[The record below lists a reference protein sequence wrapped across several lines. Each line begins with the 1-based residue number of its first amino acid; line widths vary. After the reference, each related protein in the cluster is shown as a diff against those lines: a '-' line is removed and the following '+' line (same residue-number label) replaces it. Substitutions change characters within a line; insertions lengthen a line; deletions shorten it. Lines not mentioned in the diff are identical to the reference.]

1 MEYKKNLVMRE
12 ENSVKEDFVFGTR
25 AVIEAVRAGK
35 SIDKILIKNG
45 LNNELFGELY
55 HLIKELKLP
64 FQYVP
69 LEKIN
74 RITRKNHQGVVA
86 LISSIDFY
94 RIEDIL
100 PTVFEKGED
109 PLLLILDQVTD
120 VRNFGAIVRSAECAG
135 VHAIV
140 IPDKGAARIGADA
153 VKTSAG
159 ALNILPVCRSA
170 NLTATVEFLK
180 NSGIKIVAATEKA
193 KDYYT
198 DLQLSGPLGVIMG
211 AEDEGISPALL
222 RAADELARIPIHGSI
237 QSLNVSVAASLFVY
251 EAVRQRA
258 QVHE

>member
-1 MEYKKNLVMRE
+1 MRE

-100 PTVFEKGED
+100 PTVYEKGED

-140 IPDKGAARIGADA
+140 IPEKGAARIGADA

-159 ALNILPVCRSA
+159 ALNIVPVCRSA

-237 QSLNVSVAASLFVY
+237 QSLNVSVAASLMVY

>member
-100 PTVFEKGED
+100 PTVYEKGED

-140 IPDKGAARIGADA
+140 IPEKGAARIGADA

-237 QSLNVSVAASLFVY
+237 QSLNVSVAASLMIY
-251 EAVRQRA
+251 EAVRQRTKA
-258 QVHE
+258 HE

>member
-153 VKTSAG
+153 IKTSAG

>member
-12 ENSVKEDFVFGTR
+12 EHSVKEDFVFGTR

-55 HLIKELKLP
+55 HVIEELKLP

-86 LISSIDFY
+86 LISSIDFF

-100 PTVFEKGED
+100 PTVYEKGED

-140 IPDKGAARIGADA
+140 IPEKGAARIGADA

-159 ALNILPVCRSA
+159 ALNIVPVCRSA

-193 KDYYT
+193 KEFYT
-198 DLQLSGPLGVIMG
+198 DLKLSGPLGVIMG

-222 RAADELARIPIHGSI
+222 RAADELARIPILGSI
-237 QSLNVSVAASLFVY
+237 QSLNVSVAASLMVY

-258 QVHE
+258 QAHE

>member
-12 ENSVKEDFVFGTR
+12 DNAVKEDFVFGTR

-86 LISSIDFY
+86 LISSIDFF

-135 VHAIV
+135 VHAII
-140 IPDKGAARIGADA
+140 IPEKGAARIGADA

-193 KDYYT
+193 KDFYT
-198 DLQLSGPLGVIMG
+198 DLQLSGPLGFIMG

-222 RAADELARIPIHGSI
+222 RAADELARIPIHGTI
-237 QSLNVSVAASLFVY
+237 QSLNVSVAASLMVY
-251 EAVRQRA
+251 EAVRQRGKV
-258 QVHE
+258 QE

>member
-1 MEYKKNLVMRE
+1 MRE
-12 ENSVKEDFVFGTR
+12 DNAVKEDFVFGTR

-86 LISSIDFY
+86 LISSIDFF

-135 VHAIV
+135 VHAII
-140 IPDKGAARIGADA
+140 IPEKGAARIGADA

-193 KDYYT
+193 KDFYT

-222 RAADELARIPIHGSI
+222 RAADELARIPIHGTI
-237 QSLNVSVAASLFVY
+237 QSLNVSVAASLMVY
-251 EAVRQRA
+251 EAVRQRGKV
-258 QVHE
+258 QE

>member
-1 MEYKKNLVMRE
+1 MRE
-12 ENSVKEDFVFGTR
+12 ENTVKEDFVFGTR

-100 PTVFEKGED
+100 PTVYEKGED

-140 IPDKGAARIGADA
+140 IPEKGAARIGADA

-198 DLQLSGPLGVIMG
+198 DLKLSGPLGVIMG

-222 RAADELARIPIHGSI
+222 RAADELARIPIHGTI
-237 QSLNVSVAASLFVY
+237 QSLNVSVAASLLVY